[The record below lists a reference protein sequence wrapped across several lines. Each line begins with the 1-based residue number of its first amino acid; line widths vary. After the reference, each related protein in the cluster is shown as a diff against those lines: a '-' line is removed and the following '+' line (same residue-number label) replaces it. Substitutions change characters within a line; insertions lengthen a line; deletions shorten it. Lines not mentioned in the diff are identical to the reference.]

1 VAKEELAHQGNNQT
15 IIMKDPYKA
24 EEAMS
29 MILMALFGA
38 AVIGL
43 LAILVKNINNYLQ
56 LP

>member
-1 VAKEELAHQGNNQT
+1 
-15 IIMKDPYKA
+15 MKDPYKA